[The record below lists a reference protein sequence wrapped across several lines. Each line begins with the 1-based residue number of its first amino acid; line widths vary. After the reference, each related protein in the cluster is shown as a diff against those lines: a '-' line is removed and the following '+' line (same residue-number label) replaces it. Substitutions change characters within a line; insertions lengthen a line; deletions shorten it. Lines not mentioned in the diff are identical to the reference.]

1 MKKKV
6 SVEIYTDGACSGNP
20 GPGGWGAILMHQGR
34 EKEISGSEEYS
45 TNQRMELQ
53 AAIEALK
60 ALKFPCRVKLY
71 SDSAYLINAFQE
83 KWINKWQQNGW
94 LNFKKE
100 PIENQDLWKQLVELT
115 RKHEVEWIKVEGHTD
130 NQFNNRC
137 DRLAKD
143 AVRAIKAD

>member
-1 MKKKV
+1 MRKTA

-34 EKEISGSEEYS
+34 EKEISGTDEYT

-60 ALKFPCRVKLY
+60 ALKTDCQVKLY
-71 SDSAYLINAFQE
+71 SDSAYLINAFQKRWLE
-83 KWINKWQQNGW
+83 KWQNNGW

-115 RKHEVEWIKVEGHTD
+115 KQHQVEWIKVEGHAD
-130 NQFNNRC
+130 NDLNNRC
-137 DRLAKD
+137 DRLARE
-143 AVRAIKAD
+143 AIRSIKAD

>member
-1 MKKKV
+1 MQ
-6 SVEIYTDGACSGNP
+6 VEIYTDGACSGNP
-20 GPGGWGAILMHQGR
+20 GPGGWGAILMHQER
-34 EKEISGSEEYS
+34 EKEISGFDEYT

-60 ALKFPCRVKLY
+60 ALKFPCRVRLY
-71 SDSAYLINAFQE
+71 SDSAYLVNAFHE
-83 KWINKWQQNGW
+83 KWIDKWQSNGW

-115 RKHEVEWIKVEGHTD
+115 RTHDVEWIKVEGHTD

-137 DRLAKD
+137 DRLAKE
-143 AVRAIKAD
+143 AIRKCKDH